1 MKKLNNINKLLKKKL
16 KSYRK
21 HDKILK
27 STNINLSFEISL
39 FIFFVNEAKN
49 FIRAS
54 KQLSASKN
62 NTTRVIIKN

>member
-1 MKKLNNINKLLKKKL
+1 MKKLKNINKLLKKKL

-27 STNINLSFEISL
+27 NTNINLSFEVNL

-49 FIRAS
+49 FA
-54 KQLSASKN
+54 KAFK
-62 NTTRVIIKN
+62 